1 MPITADSDLTPQEL
15 TAALRVQ
22 ATAQQHPE
30 HCTPEEVSIELQAI
44 DAALGHRFGSL
55 TVTNTS
61 TTPCTVQG
69 YPGFGARGE
78 WGNTFLLVAEQ
89 ENINGSPTD
98 GPPPAA
104 GPDNAADQPLIT
116 LSPGDSAYADVE
128 WSGELG
134 GAASEPISLFIVQ
147 LVDGET
153 PYALPVISQYSERAA
168 EHPSVNGVMEP
179 NTGLDI
185 SFSTTVSIG
194 RFQQ

>member
-1 MPITADSDLTPQEL
+1 MPITADSDLTAEEL
-15 TAALRVQ
+15 TATLRVQ
-22 ATAQQHPE
+22 ATAQPHTD
-30 HCTPEEVSIELQAI
+30 HCTPEQVTMELQAI
-44 DAALGHRFGSL
+44 DAAMGHRFGSL

-89 ENINGSPTD
+89 VNRSDGSAD
-98 GPPPAA
+98 EPPPAA
-104 GPDNAADQPLIT
+104 GPDNVADQPLIT

-134 GAASEPISLFIVQ
+134 GAVSEPISLFVVQ
-147 LVDGET
+147 LVAGE
-153 PYALPVISQYSERAA
+153 PPFALPVVSQYSERAVDY
-168 EHPSVNGVMEP
+168 PSVDGVMPP

-185 SFSTTVSIG
+185 SLTTTVRIG